1 MVPGSKRTA
10 LDAVKRG
17 ARTSCLTATEHDVS
31 MRIVPELLDAG
42 FRVIDMSGAFRMKDP
57 ALYPKWYGFEH
68 TSPDFAAGSGLW
80 ADGVVRRQGIR
91 ARRLV
96 ANPGCYA
103 TSVIVPLAP
112 LYAAGAIGKDTLVVV
127 DGKSGVSGAGRHPK
141 QETHFCEVNE
151 NLRAYGVLKHRHT
164 PEMLA
169 CLPGA
174 STDKLRFHA
183 APDPDHARNP
193 EHDCLPAPTA
203 GYSARAVLADRYANS
218 KFVKLLPEGSLPD
231 IHGVVNT
238 NGCHLGVATSG
249 NSTVIVSA
257 IDNLVKGA
265 AGQAIENLNLMLAFP
280 SKQDCFDE
288 QRRRRQ
294 DRRRASGKTRSGRRE
309 NHFAKEA
316 ASSPSFMAAVSRSR
330 ACWSA

>member
-1 MVPGSKRTA
+1 MNIYSAAIVGVTGYSGREAERILRYHPSIKISGRFASKSDGAGVEAYT

-17 ARTSCLTATEHDVS
+17 NPDVVITATEHDVS
-31 MRIVPELLDAG
+31 MRIVPELLGAG
-42 FRVIDMSGAFRMKDP
+42 VKVIDMSGAFRMKD
-57 ALYPKWYGFEH
+57 ASLYPKWYGFEH
-68 TSPDFAAGSGLW
+68 TAPALLKEAVYGLTDLFA
-80 ADGVVRRQGIR
+80 DKVRG
-91 ARRLV
+91 ARLI

-112 LYAAGAIGKDTLVVV
+112 LYAAGVIGNGALVVA

-174 STDKLRFHA
+174 DAENFVFTPHLIPITRGILTTIVFQHA
-183 APDPDHARNP
+183 N
-193 EHDCLPAPTA
+193 
-203 GYSARAVLADRYANS
+203 GYSARAVLADKYADS

-238 NGCHLGVATSG
+238 NGCHLGVAVSG
-249 NSTVIVSA
+249 RNTVIVSA

-265 AGQAIENLNLMLAFP
+265 AGQAVENLNLMLGLP
-280 SKQDCFDE
+280 VE
-288 QRRRRQ
+288 TGLLR
-294 DRRRASGKTRSGRRE
+294 
-309 NHFAKEA
+309 
-316 ASSPSFMAAVSRSR
+316 
-330 ACWSA
+330 